1 MRKLLVLLIF
11 GSWAT
16 MSWAWASPTP
26 PSPELWMMDS
36 DGTDQRVLADR
47 SDGFYGYGPDS
58 SWSPDSGRIVTSGLL
73 IIDVGT
79 GALTDLGSGRG
90 PNWSP
95 VGDQIV
101 FSDTT
106 STPSFYDERLYV
118 VDADGS
124 DRRLLVDTGELDSNA
139 AWSPDGSK
147 IAFVSGP
154 GSGKEGQVFV
164 VNADGTGLRQLTTA
178 GSLYLPPEWSPAGN
192 RLVFGTFGYV
202 LYMINVDGTDEQ
214 SLGAGHSS
222 QPAWCPDGTL
232 YFAGRPTDQDEL
244 GIYAVNAP
252 ADFEFVVKGSYPDCS
267 PSGRLAFTSSN
278 GDIHIVDPGEAGT
291 QNLTASDG
299 RSDSYAHWSPDG
311 TKIAFSSAANFP
323 EPIMVERRLT
333 LSLRKHLLASGRLTL
348 GSDSDC
354 YTRVKLQRLTDGG
367 WRTVKRVSSGFD
379 QGFRAR
385 IPDHVGSY
393 RAVAARRL
401 SVFGEWDCLRAV
413 SAITRHRH

>member
-47 SDGFYGYGPDS
+47 SDGFYGYGKNS
-58 SWSPDSGRIVTSGLL
+58 SWSPDSGRIVTSGLFV
-73 IIDVGT
+73 IDVGT

-90 PNWSP
+90 PDWSP

-101 FSDTT
+101 FSDTN

-178 GSLYLPPEWSPAGN
+178 GSLYVSPEWSPAGN

-202 LYMINVDGTDEQ
+202 LYIVNVDGTDEQ

-252 ADFEFVVKGSYPDCS
+252 ADFEFVVKGSHPDCS

-278 GDIHIVDPGEAGT
+278 GDIHIVDPGKAGT
-291 QNLTASDG
+291 LNLTASDG

-311 TKIAFSSAANFP
+311 TKIAFSSTANFP
-323 EPIMVERRLT
+323 EPIMVERRLN

-385 IPDHVGSY
+385 IPDHAGLY
-393 RAVAARRL
+393 RAVAPRRL

-413 SAITRHRH
+413 SAITGHRH